1 MRESMSNETSSP
13 TALTRYSLVIQWLSI
28 YALILI
34 IVGTVGNLLTIIVLL
49 RRNLRR
55 LVTIRY
61 LIVVSICDTISL
73 YGWNLNS
80 FYKFN
85 INPRNGNLEEI
96 SLVHCRVISFMTFV
110 SLQLSSWCLTAVS
123 LGKSDTVE
131 LKAFVHKKFQPII
144 DRIDST

>member
-1 MRESMSNETSSP
+1 M
-13 TALTRYSLVIQWLSI
+13 
-28 YALILI
+28 
-34 IVGTVGNLLTIIVLL
+34 GNLLTIIVLL

-85 INPRNGNLEEI
+85 ISSKNDNLEEI
-96 SLVHCRVISFMTFV
+96 SITHCRLISFMTFV
-110 SLQLSSWCLTAVS
+110 TLQLSSWCLTAVS
-123 LGKSDTVE
+123 LGKNKTKTTNVVL
-131 LKAFVHKKFQPII
+131 LKSTLRIKKTFFPKK
-144 DRIDST
+144 D

>member
-1 MRESMSNETSSP
+1 MISS
-13 TALTRYSLVIQWLSI
+13 ANTRHLLVIHWLSI
-28 YALILI
+28 YALVLI

-61 LIVVSICDTISL
+61 LILVSIFDTVSL

-85 INPRNGNLEEI
+85 ISSNQDNLEEI
-96 SLVHCRVISFMTFV
+96 SLVHCRLISFMTFV
-110 SLQLSSWCLTAVS
+110 SLQISSWCLTAVS
-123 LGKSDTVE
+123 LGKMN
-131 LKAFVHKKFQPII
+131 FVII
-144 DRIDST
+144 NLIRYHLSIDE

>member
-1 MRESMSNETSSP
+1 M
-13 TALTRYSLVIQWLSI
+13 
-28 YALILI
+28 
-34 IVGTVGNLLTIIVLL
+34 GNLLTIIVLL

-61 LIVVSICDTISL
+61 LIIVSICDTISL

-85 INPRNGNLEEI
+85 ISSTNGNIEEI
-96 SLVHCRVISFMTFV
+96 SIIHCRLISFMTFV

-123 LGKSDTVE
+123 LGKKKNGNKTHFFCRSIVE
-131 LKAFVHKKFQPII
+131 KNII
-144 DRIDST
+144 S

>member
-1 MRESMSNETSSP
+1 MLFKIAVEYTKPIVEPTLNETSS
-13 TALTRYSLVIQWLSI
+13 ALVNSRDSLIIQFLSI
-28 YALILI
+28 YALVLI

-85 INPRNGNLEEI
+85 ISRNNDNLEEI
-96 SLVHCRVISFMTFV
+96 SIIHCRVISFMTFV

-123 LGKSDTVE
+123 FGKKS
-131 LKAFVHKKFQPII
+131 LSFL
-144 DRIDST
+144 STLD

>member
-1 MRESMSNETSSP
+1 M
-13 TALTRYSLVIQWLSI
+13 
-28 YALILI
+28 
-34 IVGTVGNLLTIIVLL
+34 GNFLTIIVLL

-61 LIVVSICDTISL
+61 LIIVSICDTISL

-85 INPRNGNLEEI
+85 ISTDKDNLEELSI
-96 SLVHCRVISFMTFV
+96 IHCRIISFMTFV

-123 LGKSDTVE
+123 FGK
-131 LKAFVHKKFQPII
+131 K
-144 DRIDST
+144 

>member
-1 MRESMSNETSSP
+1 MSSSIN
-13 TALTRYSLVIQWLSI
+13 TRYLFVIKSLSI
-28 YALILI
+28 YALVLI

-73 YGWNLNS
+73 YGWNLNN

-85 INPRNGNLEEI
+85 ISLETDNLEELSI
-96 SLVHCRVISFMTFV
+96 IHCRVISFMTFV

-123 LGKSDTVE
+123 LGKKYKKKSLFYLNLYPE
-131 LKAFVHKKFQPII
+131 GRKYCFVYEKLI
-144 DRIDST
+144 S

>member
-1 MRESMSNETSSP
+1 MRESNVSATH
-13 TALTRYSLVIQWLSI
+13 ARYSLVIQWLSI

-34 IVGTVGNLLTIIVLL
+34 IVGTVGNLLTISVLL

-85 INPRNGNLEEI
+85 INADNDNLEEI

-123 LGKSDTVE
+123 LGKNASVQSSRSIACRRMDGIP
-131 LKAFVHKKFQPII
+131 F
-144 DRIDST
+144 R

>member
-1 MRESMSNETSSP
+1 M
-13 TALTRYSLVIQWLSI
+13 
-28 YALILI
+28 
-34 IVGTVGNLLTIIVLL
+34 GNLLTIIVLL

-61 LIVVSICDTISL
+61 LIIVSICDTISL

-85 INPRNGNLEEI
+85 ISSENDNLEEI
-96 SLVHCRVISFMTFV
+96 SIIHCRIISFMTFV

-123 LGKSDTVE
+123 LGMNKTNLVFDFS
-131 LKAFVHKKFQPII
+131 
-144 DRIDST
+144 

>member
-1 MRESMSNETSSP
+1 M
-13 TALTRYSLVIQWLSI
+13 I
-28 YALILI
+28 LIL
-34 IVGTVGNLLTIIVLL
+34 VGTVGNFLTIVTLL

-85 INPRNGNLEEI
+85 ISLQNDNLEEI
-96 SLVHCRVISFMTFV
+96 SIVHCRIFSYMTFV

-123 LGKSDTVE
+123 LGKKMRMTIATNFCQTENVS
-131 LKAFVHKKFQPII
+131 LLMI
-144 DRIDST
+144 DYYRRRIASNKVKDISHR

>member
-1 MRESMSNETSSP
+1 M
-13 TALTRYSLVIQWLSI
+13 SI

-85 INPRNGNLEEI
+85 ISPEKDNLEEI
-96 SLVHCRVISFMTFV
+96 SIIHCRVISFMTFV

-123 LGKSDTVE
+123 LGKKEIKTKLIV
-131 LKAFVHKKFQPII
+131 F
-144 DRIDST
+144 RNN